1 MADSDKKK
9 ATLPFGADEKPIKVD
24 KWDGS
29 AVKNAL
35 DDVAKKILTDS
46 DCGYGYVENFVLMD
60 TRLLICTVSVMFAL
74 AALVYD
80 YLRPFPDSRPVLI
93 LCVISYFVLMG
104 VLTVYTTFKEKNVIL
119 VAHQKDQAGVDP
131 DNIWTVSSSLR
142 RFDDMYTLH
151 IAYQDGQTNQSR
163 EASVVKSVASWFDEE
178 GTLLMDLFTQE
189 VKSIHSSL
197 LTEKKEK

>member
-1 MADSDKKK
+1 MADGDKKK
-9 ATLPFGADEKPIKVD
+9 AALPFGADEKPIKVD

-35 DDVAKKILTDS
+35 DDVAKKILTDK

-80 YLRPFPDSRPVLI
+80 YLRPFPDSRP
-93 LCVISYFVLMG
+93 
-104 VLTVYTTFKEKNVIL
+104 EKNVIL

-151 IAYQDGQTNQSR
+151 ISYHDGQTNQSR
-163 EASVVKSVASWFDEE
+163 EASVVKSVALWFDEE